1 MGKNSKDD
9 KKARNNEAVKAI
21 KAKQSQKRRE
31 QRKLEEIR
39 NVRKKQKQERM
50 QQKGQSKP
58 DEQKSKIK
66 TKREEREEF
75 ISSFGKV
82 ECYGQR
88 VIAECA
94 DQKRKETYLKYVNY
108 EPKLEQD
115 VYYSKK
121 TEGKGEI

>member
-1 MGKNSKDD
+1 MGKNMKND
-9 KKARNNEAVKAI
+9 KKARNLEALKTM
-21 KAKQSQKRRE
+21 KEKQSRKRRE
-31 QRKLEEIR
+31 QRKKD
-39 NVRKKQKQERM
+39 RKEKQLAKGTVKTKQE
-50 QQKGQSKP
+50 
-58 DEQKSKIK
+58 
-66 TKREEREEF
+66 ERKEF
-75 ISSFGKV
+75 ISSLGKV

-115 VYYSKK
+115 VYYSKE